1 VLRGLPDLDGLLE
14 RRRDDDAAPA
24 ILRALAVLARVA
36 ARTANG
42 VRCGVAGS
50 AWRGPGDLACLCF
63 DAQEGD
69 GSF

>member
-1 VLRGLPDLDGLLE
+1 VFHDPTGAWRFVSP
-14 RRRDDDAAPA
+14 
-24 ILRALAVLARVA
+24 ARVA

-50 AWRGPGDLACLCF
+50 AWPGPGDLAWLCF